1 MKGEHRVFE
10 MLPSMSSVLGRGF
23 RRIMKRADCADL
35 HFHDLRHEAVARFFE
50 WTKLQTMEFALI
62 AGHTELKTLQRY
74 ANLRP
79 SILARKLDGAGM
91 PKKDGPRIGQK
102 S

>member
-1 MKGEHRVFE
+1 
-10 MLPSMSSVLGRGF
+10 
-23 RRIMKRADCADL
+23 MKRADCADL

-50 WTKLQTMEFALI
+50 RTKLQTMEFALI

-79 SILARKLDGAGM
+79 SILATIKTRPKTASAAPKARAGRK
-91 PKKDGPRIGQK
+91 
-102 S
+102 